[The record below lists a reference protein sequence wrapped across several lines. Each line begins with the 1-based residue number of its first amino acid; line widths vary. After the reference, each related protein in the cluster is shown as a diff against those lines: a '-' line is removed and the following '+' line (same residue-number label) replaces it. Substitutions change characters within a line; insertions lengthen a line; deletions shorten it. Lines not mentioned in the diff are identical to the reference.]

1 MTIPLQLQR
10 KRASQWLADTILRL
24 ISWQVDVS
32 LPYARKFVLVGAPHT
47 SGWDLFYTLLLKF
60 STGMELKWVGKDTL
74 FTGPLG
80 IIMRWLGGIPVDRRS
95 RNNFVKQIVEQFH
108 QREDLILAIAPEGS
122 RGKTAYWKTG
132 FYYIASGAQVPI
144 ALGYI
149 DYPSRV
155 VGIGPWLAPSGDI
168 QADFSLIKA
177 FYNGKTGRHPH
188 KQGEIRL
195 GDVESS
201 DRDSARA

>member
-1 MTIPLQLQR
+1 MTLPIKMQSR
-10 KRASQWLADTILRL
+10 RTSQWLADLILRFA
-24 ISWQVDVS
+24 SWRVDVD

-60 STGMELKWVGKDTL
+60 STGIELRWVGKDTL
-74 FTGPLG
+74 FVGPLG
-80 IIMRWLGGIPVDRRS
+80 VIMRWLGGIPVNRHS
-95 RNNFVKQIVEQFH
+95 RNNFVEQIVEQFNH
-108 QREDLILAIAPEGS
+108 AEDLIVAIAPEGS
-122 RGKTAYWKTG
+122 RGKMAYWKTG

-155 VGIGPWLAPSGDI
+155 VGIGPMFHPTGDI

-177 FYNGKTGRHPH
+177 FYSGKTGRHPH
-188 KQGEIRL
+188 KQGRIQL
-195 GDVESS
+195 IGLDSS
-201 DRDSARA
+201 ATAKDKT